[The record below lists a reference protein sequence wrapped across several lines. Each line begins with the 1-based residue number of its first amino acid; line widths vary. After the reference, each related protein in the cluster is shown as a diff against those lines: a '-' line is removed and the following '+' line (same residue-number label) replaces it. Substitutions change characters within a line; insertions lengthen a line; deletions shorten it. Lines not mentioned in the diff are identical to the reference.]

1 MAAWLGL
8 AASAAL
14 GQTER
19 RSAYSY
25 VRETSGE
32 VTVVSGLNGTVEARR
47 NLPISPGDEVRTDD
61 PGRAEIAL
69 ADGNVLHVG
78 GGTSVQFVS
87 LYAQQGSDDD
97 VSAISLKEGSILLS
111 VVGNDEKAVPRV
123 DTEDVTVYTNP
134 GARVRVNADPR
145 RGSAVIVRAG
155 SVEVRAPSGSYTVRA
170 GNYLLAHGEEEP
182 EIARGSFSRDRFDSW
197 AADRL
202 QATYDAPHNASS
214 QYVGEDYSSDVASLD
229 GYGNWDY
236 NSTYSSYVWR
246 PQVAAGW
253 TPYSNGSWYYTPAG
267 LTWWSLDSWGWY
279 PFHYGNW
286 FFDSGWNSWCW
297 SPGYVYSP
305 AWVYWGYTADYVGW
319 CPIGNYGGYNSPW
332 WNNYYRNWNYP
343 RNNLAFAIHGNY
355 STRRVDMRG
364 MELHRHER
372 LRHDAGTRGRRSRAR
387 ASSTGSADRSR
398 SPRARSSSS
407 ARTGAG
413 VRESMRD
420 YVREAP
426 RVIERTAGRDADKL
440 EPVLAHDRELPRATV
455 EALRGRT
462 VVADRGRLS
471 GPGAQD
477 LAPRGA
483 TIVERG
489 RGRRADREHPAHR
502 DGSPRRAAR
511 SCATAAA
518 LRLSPPTLGRG
529 THPESRSMD
538 TRTEPADNWR
548 GRSNVQEPA
557 GRAPAETPRTALRTP
572 GVPVLAQQPPVDAAP
587 GGVAA
592 DRTAVRIRPEAG
604 RQRLAHARTGS
615 ARPPRHRGRGAR
627 TAQPRARQR
636 RVLAL
641 ARIHAA
647 RGPLVAA
654 RKRAALRR
662 ARARSRARPDAGG
675 SGAAFPAPGACRRLR
690 RRPRTRRPRRYS
702 APRSAARARAAFQR
716 RRPPAARAVMNH
728 RSL

>member
-1 MAAWLGL
+1 MNAQQRTGLVAVLVGL
-8 AASAAL
+8 AACAAL

-25 VRETSGE
+25 VRETSGD
-32 VTVVSGLNGTVEARR
+32 VTVISGLNGTVEARR

-97 VSAISLKEGSILLS
+97 VSALSLKEGSILLS
-111 VVGNDEKAVPRV
+111 VVGNDDKAVPRI
-123 DTEDVTVYTNP
+123 DTEDVAVYTNP

-145 RGSAVIVRAG
+145 RGTAVVVRAG
-155 SVEVRAPSGSYTVRA
+155 SVEVRTPAGSYTVRA

-182 EIARGSFSRDRFDSW
+182 EVARGSFSRDRFDSW

-202 QATYDAPHNASS
+202 AATYDAPRNASS

-246 PQVAAGW
+246 PQVASGW

-305 AWVYWGYTADYVGW
+305 AWVYWGYTSGYVGW
-319 CPIGNYGGYNSPW
+319 CPMGNYGGYNSPW
-332 WNNYYRNWNYP
+332 WDNYYRNWSYP
-343 RNNLAFAIHGNY
+343 RNSLAFAINGNY

-364 MELHRHER
+364 WNFT
-372 LRHDAGTRGRRSRAR
+372 GTNGFGTTRGRVDVIPGTRVVDRLGDRIAVSSRPIVL
-387 ASSTGSADRSR
+387 G
-398 SPRARSSSS
+398 

-413 VRESMRD
+413 VRDSMRD

-426 RVIERTAGRDADKL
+426 RVIERTAGHDADRL
-440 EPVLAHDRELPRATV
+440 EPVLAHDRELPRSTV
-455 EALRGRT
+455 EAMRGRS
-462 VVADRGRLS
+462 VVAERGRLS

-489 RGRRADREHPAHR
+489 RGPVSIESTKRIETDRTTGRTVLR
-502 DGSPRRAAR
+502 DGGRAPAM
-511 SCATAAA
+511 
-518 LRLSPPTLGRG
+518 PVPDRG
-529 THPESRSMD
+529 AHPESRHMD
-538 TRTEPADNWR
+538 TRTEPVESWRTRSGAGESGGRAATEAPRNHGEAPAGQSWR
-548 GRSNVQEPA
+548 GNPRTTQPQAGQPAGQAAGQRSESQQRTNSEDWRSRGQVPPARRVIEGAVPGRRNPDSGSAPQRSNDFGARESPA
-557 GRAPAETPRTALRTP
+557 R
-572 GVPVLAQQPPVDAAP
+572 
-587 GGVAA
+587 
-592 DRTAVRIRPEAG
+592 
-604 RQRLAHARTGS
+604 GS
-615 ARPPRHRGRGAR
+615 APHS
-627 TAQPRARQR
+627 
-636 RVLAL
+636 VD
-641 ARIHAA
+641 
-647 RGPLVAA
+647 
-654 RKRAALRR
+654 RAATF
-662 ARARSRARPDAGG
+662 
-675 SGAAFPAPGACRRLR
+675 AFG
-690 RRPRTRRPRRYS
+690 
-702 APRSAARARAAFQR
+702 SAARVLGARSATRAAVQLGR
-716 RRPPAARAVMNH
+716 TAAGSPLNH
-728 RSL
+728 DP